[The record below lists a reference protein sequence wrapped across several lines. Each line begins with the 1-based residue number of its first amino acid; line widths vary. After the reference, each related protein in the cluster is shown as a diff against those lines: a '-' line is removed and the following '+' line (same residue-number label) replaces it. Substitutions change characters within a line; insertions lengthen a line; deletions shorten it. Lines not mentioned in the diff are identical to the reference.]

1 MVKYPWLVLFPV
13 LMIFFT
19 IIPINYVGDR
29 LRDVFD
35 PHEVLQQVGE
45 V

>member
-1 MVKYPWLVLFPV
+1 MVKYPWLVLFPG

-19 IIPINYVGDR
+19 IIPINHIGDR
-29 LRDVFD
+29 LRDAFD